1 MPLKSGSSKEVISHN
16 IAEMRKAGHPEDQSI
31 AAAFRKAGK
40 SRSDSGSKLDSVLTK
55 CDDFERRVMG
65 KVVK

>member
-1 MPLKSGSSKEVISHN
+1 
-16 IAEMRKAGHPEDQSI
+16 MRKAGHPEDQSI